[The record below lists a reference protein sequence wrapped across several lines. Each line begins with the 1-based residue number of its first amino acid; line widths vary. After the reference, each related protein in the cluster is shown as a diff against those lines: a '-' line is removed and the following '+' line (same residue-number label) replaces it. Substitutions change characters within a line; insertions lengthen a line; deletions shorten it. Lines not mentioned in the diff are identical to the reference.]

1 MHRTKL
7 VRILAGC
14 LSLPCVAIS
23 QQPGSNLDSVP
34 AVAGLPDAARAAAAS
49 IDPEKIRAHVRF
61 LSLDLLEGRGPGK
74 RGAELAAEYIATQF
88 ALDGLEPAGDKGTY
102 FQQVPLVAVHTVEDK
117 TKFAFV
123 PSSGQPIDLAYG
135 GQIVSK
141 DETGQST
148 ADFDAPIV
156 FVGYGI
162 YAPEYTWDDYA
173 GPDGREIDLKGKIAL
188 VIVNEPPSDDEKFF
202 KGKTMTYYGRWTYKY
217 EEASRRGALGVLIIH
232 RTDLASY
239 GWQVV
244 ENSQAI
250 EKSYLAGDPLN
261 TLRAAAW
268 IQHDVAQRLFT
279 MAGLGDLDQQIE
291 RAGKRGFHA
300 QELNVRLK
308 AHVESRVRKYVS
320 TNVVGRVPGS
330 SASPEN
336 SVLFTAHYDH
346 LGIDPDAKGDG
357 IYNGAAD
364 NGTGCGILL
373 ELARAFAQSVPRPP
387 HAMYFSAVTAE
398 EQGLLG
404 SQYLGEHPPVPA
416 RDLTLDLNYDML
428 LPIGVPLSASLG
440 GAERIDFWPTIQ
452 TVAKDFRLKLEPD
465 SEPSAGHYYRSD
477 HFSLARAG
485 IPAFSIDSG
494 DLFEGHDEAWG
505 RAQSDDFVAHHYHQP
520 SDEYHADW
528 DFRGNAK
535 LARFG
540 FVLGWLASAQSKPV
554 EWQSGDEFEPARKA
568 SEKSRE

>member
-7 VRILAGC
+7 VCILAAG
-14 LSLPCVAIS
+14 LFLPCIAIA
-23 QQPGSNLDSVP
+23 QQPASNVDTVP
-34 AVAGLPDAARAAAAS
+34 AVAGLPAAARAAAAS
-49 IDPEKIRAHVRF
+49 IDPEKMRAHVRF

-88 ALDGLEPAGDKGTY
+88 ALDGLEPAGDDGSY
-102 FQQVPLVAVHTVEDK
+102 FQKVPLIAVHTVEDK

-123 PSSGQPIDLAYG
+123 PSSGQPVDLTYG
-135 GQIVSK
+135 SQIVSK
-141 DETGQST
+141 DETGQSR

-162 YAPEYTWDDYA
+162 HAPEYNWDDYA
-173 GPDGREIDLKGKIAL
+173 GPNGTKIDLKGKIAL

-217 EEASRRGALGVLIIH
+217 EEASRRGAVGVLIIH

-244 ENSQAI
+244 QNSQAI
-250 EKSYLAGDPLN
+250 EKSYLAGDPLD

-279 MAGLGDLDQQIE
+279 MAGLGDLDQAIDK
-291 RAGKRGFHA
+291 AGKRGFHA

-308 AHVESRVRKYVS
+308 AHVESRVRMYVS
-320 TNVVGRVPGS
+320 TNVVGRVTGS
-330 SASPEN
+330 ATGHEN
-336 SVLFTAHYDH
+336 AVLYTAHYDH

-373 ELARAFAQSVPRPP
+373 ELARAFAQSAERPP

-416 RDLTLDLNYDML
+416 RDISLDLNYDML
-428 LPIGVPLSASLG
+428 LPIGVPLSANLG
-440 GAERIDFWPTIQ
+440 GAERINFWPTIQ
-452 TVAKDFRLKLEPD
+452 TVAKDFDLKLLPD
-465 SEPSAGHYYRSD
+465 SDPSAGHYYRSD

-485 IPAFSIDSG
+485 IPAFSVDQG
-494 DLFEGHDEAWG
+494 DLFDGHDEAWG
-505 RAQSDDFVAHHYHQP
+505 RAQSDDFEAHHYHQP

-535 LARFG
+535 MARFG
-540 FVLGWLASAQSKPV
+540 FVLGWLASEQSKPV
-554 EWQSGDEFEPARKA
+554 EWQSGDEFEPTRKA